1 MPGPETGNDGLDKNA
16 TSSRSAGSWV
26 TLIGKRALNL
36 VVEVSDVFPP
46 LKGAAAGLKYI
57 IKNFEVSDWCLFH
70 FDCYRLNLSLS

>member
-1 MPGPETGNDGLDKNA
+1 MKSVSKVGLD
-16 TSSRSAGSWV
+16 
-26 TLIGKRALNL
+26 L
-36 VVEVSDVFPP
+36 VVEVSDAFPP